1 MLSKILAQVLDVRP
15 GDTVTLDVLEG
26 HRPVRTMI
34 VTGVVDD
41 IMGLSAYMNAG
52 ALHDVMR
59 ESDVVSG
66 ALLVVDAAEE
76 ERCHGS

>member
-1 MLSKILAQVLDVRP
+1 
-15 GDTVTLDVLEG
+15 
-26 HRPVRTMI
+26 MI
-34 VTGVVDD
+34 VTGLVDD

-76 ERCHGS
+76 ERCRGS